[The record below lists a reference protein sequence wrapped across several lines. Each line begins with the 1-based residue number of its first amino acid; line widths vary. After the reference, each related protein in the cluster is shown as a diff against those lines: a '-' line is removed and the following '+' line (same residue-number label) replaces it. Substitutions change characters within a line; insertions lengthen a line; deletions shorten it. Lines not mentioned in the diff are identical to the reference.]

1 VRDDRFFEWVE
12 YMNWFDSHCH
22 LKGFKNKGNLEE
34 ILRRAE
40 ENGVSRMTAVGTSND
55 DWEIYKNLSEQYRD
69 KIFYSVGL
77 HPCYVNEGYEN
88 VIEKIESYLGSGS
101 PPVAL
106 GEIGLDYFHLPKNHN
121 EALSIIKNQKML
133 FWNNSKLLPSIICQ
147 RLFILEMRLVIVLQL
162 LNNPDSPGR
171 RFYFIVSQKEWRK

>member
-1 VRDDRFFEWVE
+1 
-12 YMNWFDSHCH
+12 MNWFDSHCH

-34 ILRRAE
+34 ILWRAE

-77 HPCYVNEGYEN
+77 HPCYVNEGYES

-101 PPVAL
+101 PPVAI
-106 GEIGLDYFHLPKNHN
+106 GEIGLDYFHLPNNHN
-121 EALSIIKNQKML
+121 EALSIIKNQK
-133 FWNNSKLLPSIICQ
+133 I
-147 RLFILEMRLVIVLQL
+147 
-162 LNNPDSPGR
+162 
-171 RFYFIVSQKEWRK
+171 Y